1 MNGRLSRGLK
11 CVWQAWY
18 PLLIYEGVT
27 VGVVL
32 WIMMYQCISG
42 KASLLEIASGVSL
55 LEGQELLCT
64 MIAAAI
70 TAVLLL
76 FLYRKTVS
84 PVVKIS
90 YNRKRAICLVVLV
103 GIAACLLF
111 NYLFILVDFT
121 STSYQQTEAML
132 YAPGRMIQFAAIGVF
147 APLTE
152 ELVFR
157 GFGFLRMRRICTF
170 AQAAIFSSLCFGL
183 FHGNIVQGVYGF
195 CLGFILAWV
204 FEIYHEIWAPVLLH
218 MTANITSL
226 LLTWLASGSEA
237 NAGRLPA
244 LAVILLSG
252 LLMLI
257 GIYKIREDIRT

>member
-1 MNGRLSRGLK
+1 MNRRLARILK

-18 PLLIYEGVT
+18 PLLIYVGVT
-27 VGVVL
+27 VGVIIWAMVYPFL
-32 WIMMYQCISG
+32 TG
-42 KASLLEIASGVSL
+42 KASLLEIVSNISFMEEQAL
-55 LEGQELLCT
+55 LYTL
-64 MIAAAI
+64 IAAAI

-76 FLYRKTVS
+76 FLYRKTVI
-84 PVVKIS
+84 PVPAIS
-90 YNRKRAICLVVLV
+90 YNRKRAAGLIVLV
-103 GIAACLLF
+103 GITACLLF
-111 NYLFILVDFT
+111 NHLFSLVDFT

-132 YAPGRMIQFAAIGVF
+132 YSSDRMVQFVAIGVF

-170 AQAAIFSSLCFGL
+170 VPAAIFSSLCFGL
-183 FHGNIVQGVYGF
+183 FHGNIVQGAYGF

-204 FEIYHEIWAPVLLH
+204 FEVYHGLWAPVLLH

-226 LLTWLASGSEA
+226 LLTWLASEGVVST
-237 NAGRLPA
+237 GRLPV

-252 LLMLI
+252 SLMLI
-257 GIYKIREDIRT
+257 GIYKIREDAKT

>member
-1 MNGRLSRGLK
+1 MNGRLARVLN

-27 VGVVL
+27 AGVVL
-32 WIMMYQCISG
+32 IAG
-42 KASLLEIASGVSL
+42 LLEIASGNNF

-76 FLYRKTVS
+76 FLYRKTAS
-84 PVVKIS
+84 PVPTIS
-90 YNRKRAICLVVLV
+90 YNRKRAAGLIILV

-111 NYLFILVDFT
+111 NYLFILVGFT
-121 STSYQQTEAML
+121 STSYQRTEAML
-132 YAPGRMIQFAAIGVF
+132 YTPGRMIQFAAIGVF

-157 GFGFLRMRRICTF
+157 GFGFLRMRGICTF
-170 AQAAIFSSLCFGL
+170 AQAAIFSALCFGL

-195 CLGFILAWV
+195 CLGFILALV
-204 FEIYHEIWAPVLLH
+204 FEVYHGMWAPVLLH

-226 LLTWLASGSEA
+226 LLTWLASGGEA
-237 NAGRLPA
+237 NAGLFPA
-244 LAVILLSG
+244 WAVVLLSG
-252 LLMLI
+252 LLMAI
-257 GIYKIREDIRT
+257 GIYKIREDVKT

>member
-1 MNGRLSRGLK
+1 MNGRLTQVLK

-27 VGVVL
+27 IVVCL
-32 WIMMYQCISG
+32 CISG
-42 KASLLEIASGVSL
+42 KVSL
-55 LEGQELLCT
+55 LLYT
-64 MIAAAI
+64 TIAAAI

-76 FLYRKTVS
+76 FLYRKTVR
-84 PVVKIS
+84 PVVTIR
-90 YNRKRAICLVVLV
+90 YNRKRAAGLVVLV

-111 NYLFILVDFT
+111 NYLFMLVDFT

-132 YAPGRMIQFAAIGVF
+132 YSPDRMIQFAAIGVF

-157 GFGFLRMRRICTF
+157 GFGFWRMRRICTF
-170 AQAAIFSSLCFGL
+170 AQAAIFSALCFGV

-195 CLGFILAWV
+195 CLGFILALV
-204 FEIYHEIWAPVLLH
+204 FEVYHGIWAPVLLH

-226 LLTWLASGSEA
+226 LLTWLASGGEA
-237 NAGRLPA
+237 SAERLPS
-244 LAVILLSG
+244 LAVVLLSG
-252 LLMLI
+252 LLLLI
-257 GIYKIREDIRT
+257 GIYKIREDAKT